1 MAKNLKENSQPKK
14 RMDADKENS
23 QRTKKRMD
31 ADKENSQRTKK
42 RKVSLSLSTRSR
54 FKPST
59 SNEISSLETR
69 KVAKNTESSSKWAI
83 KNFTDWFHD
92 YQQRNKDSPC
102 PENILTPS
110 PLKEDLNKYLTIFVS
125 ETCNHKE
132 EKYPPRSVHALL
144 SGILRSMR
152 LENPFYPN
160 FLTKVMHH
168 LKRSKLLLTICSS
181 N

>member
-23 QRTKKRMD
+23 QRSERTKKRMD

-42 RKVSLSLSTRSR
+42 RKVSLSLSTSSR

-69 KVAKNTESSSKWAI
+69 KVVKNTESSSKWAI
-83 KNFTDWFHD
+83 KNFIDWFHD
-92 YQQRNKDSPC
+92 YQQQNPDCPC

-110 PLKEDLNKYLTIFVS
+110 PRKEDLNKYFTIFVS
-125 ETCNHKE
+125 ETRNHKG
-132 EKYPPRSVHALL
+132 EKYPPRSVNALL

-152 LENPFYPN
+152 LENPFYP
-160 FLTKVMHH
+160 
-168 LKRSKLLLTICSS
+168 KRFDKSDASFKTFQTFEF
-181 N
+181 